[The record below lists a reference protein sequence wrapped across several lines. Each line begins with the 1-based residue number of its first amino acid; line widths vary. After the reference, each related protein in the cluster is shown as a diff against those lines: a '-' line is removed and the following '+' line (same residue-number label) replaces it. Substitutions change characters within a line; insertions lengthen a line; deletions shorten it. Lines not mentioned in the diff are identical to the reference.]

1 MSNEQGLPPFQIV
14 ATGRGFLDE
23 SEMDQLIAD
32 NAPLLTQSKLG
43 TGRGNVEVRRS
54 QVVGIGKRATN
65 RWLYRRIWE
74 AVQEFNRRFFC
85 VEISGIEENIQLARY
100 AGSDQ
105 GFYDWHPDFSEFAPR
120 RKISLSV
127 QLSRP
132 EDYEGGDLELLFR
145 GQPYQMEKDKG
156 TFIAF
161 PSFAM
166 HRVTPVTRGTRWSLV
181 AWISGPR
188 WR

>member
-1 MSNEQGLPPFQIV
+1 MSTAQTLPPFQIV
-14 ATGRGFLDE
+14 ATGRGFL
-23 SEMDQLIAD
+23 SEEEIDQIIAD
-32 NAPLLTQSKLG
+32 NAPLLMDGKIG
-43 TGRGNVEVRRS
+43 TGSGDADVRRS
-54 QVVGIGKRATN
+54 QVVGISKRVRN

-74 AVQEFNRRFFC
+74 AAEEFNRRFFC
-85 VEISGIEENIQLARY
+85 VHISEIEGNIQLARY
-100 AGSDQ
+100 DSSDR
-105 GFYDWHPDFSEFAPR
+105 GFYDWHPDFSEFAPN
-120 RKISLSV
+120 RKISFSV

-132 EDYEGGDLELLFR
+132 EEYEGGDLELLFK
-145 GQPYQMEKDKG
+145 GKPYQVDKTKG

-181 AWISGPR
+181 AWITGTR